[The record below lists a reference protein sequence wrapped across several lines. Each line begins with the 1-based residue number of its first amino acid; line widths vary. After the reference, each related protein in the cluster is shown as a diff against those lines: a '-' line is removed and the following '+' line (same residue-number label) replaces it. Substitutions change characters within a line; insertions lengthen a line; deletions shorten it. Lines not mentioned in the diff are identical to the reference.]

1 MKKMNQALLYA
12 AAAPVLLHP
21 AVAAPVRPNFIV
33 ILIDDMGWRDSSTY
47 GSDYYETPNLTRL
60 AKEGMLFTDA
70 YAAAPLCSPT
80 RASIL
85 SGQYP
90 ARLRM
95 TEAITPKDVPVP
107 KALPPETDK
116 YCGRVENRDHMPL
129 EIITLAE
136 ALKGSGYHTAHIGKW
151 HLSPSGKQWKGTGD
165 QYCAEHQ
172 GFDFVI
178 GGDHLPGPPD
188 YYSPY
193 KNGIRNL
200 SPGPAGEYLNER
212 LAQESIKWITSV
224 KDSGKPFYLNFW
236 HYAVHGPIIPK
247 KDLLPKYVERRD
259 PKSNQRCPEMG
270 TMLESMDHSMGI
282 LLDWLDQ
289 PENRSVKENTVILL
303 TSDNGGV
310 IHNEINGNP
319 WTSNRPLRGGKANLY
334 EGGTRVPW
342 IVRWPGNIQAGTVCK
357 TPVQSVDI
365 YPTVLEMAGV
375 KPGPEQLVDG
385 QSLVPLLKGEAL
397 EHQPVFTHF
406 PHLFG
411 VLCAPSTSVR
421 AGDYKLIRY
430 YHAGENAASPA
441 YELFDLKRDP
451 YESVNLAG
459 YLPEKVAELDL
470 LIEQFLKKTDAL
482 VPLRNPAFAGN
493 PQTPRSNARQAPDR
507 PQSLR
512 LAETE
517 IISVEAGRRIMQLAD
532 ERNRPCKTHAL
543 VLEGASWVRVE
554 NRPDGSVEVIW
565 DTPPANAAA
574 RVLFGWCGGAT
585 AFEVND
591 WTHLPCELV
600 IRSAAGTNKN

>member
-1 MKKMNQALLYA
+1 MRKNLTLFCG
-12 AAAPVLLHP
+12 AAAPLLWCGA
-21 AVAAPVRPNFIV
+21 AVDPPNFIV
-33 ILIDDMGWRDSSTY
+33 ILIDDMGWADSSTY

-95 TEAITPKDVPVP
+95 TVAITSKDVPVP
-107 KALPPETDK
+107 KALPPEGDK
-116 YCGRVENRDHMPL
+116 YCGLVENRNYMPL

-136 ALKGSGYHTAHIGKW
+136 RLKVSGYQTAHIGKW
-151 HLSPSGKQWKGTGD
+151 HLSPSGKQWKETGD
-165 QYCAEHQ
+165 QYNAEHQ

-200 SPGPAGEYLNER
+200 SPRPAGEYLNER

-259 PKSNQRCPEMG
+259 PKKNQRCPEMG
-270 TMLESMDHSMGI
+270 TMLESMDLSIGI

-334 EGGTRVPW
+334 EGGVRVPW

-357 TPVQSVDI
+357 TPVQSVDV
-365 YPTVLEMAGV
+365 YPTVLEIAGL
-375 KPGPEQLVDG
+375 KPSPETLLDG
-385 QSLVPLLKGEAL
+385 QSFVPLLKGKTMDR
-397 EHQPVFTHF
+397 QPVFTHF

-411 VLCAPSTSVR
+411 ILCAPSTSVR

-430 YHAGENAASPA
+430 HHAGENAASPA

-459 YLPEKVAELDL
+459 YMPDKVAELDL

-493 PQTPRSNARQAPDR
+493 PQTPRSNAQQAPDR

-517 IISVEAGRRIMQLAD
+517 MVTGEAGRRILQLTD

-543 VLEGASWVRVE
+543 VLEGSGWVRTE
-554 NRPDGSVEVIW
+554 TRPDGRVEVIW